1 MKKAK
6 IMNAFNSLIEQF
18 KAQIVTSF
26 DEDEA
31 QQAEVTTY
39 ALKDDPNV
47 TVAVDAEGN
56 VTFSDGR
63 EIVDGEY
70 ALDADLVLVI
80 ENGKG
85 EIKQVKVKDDEKPEE
100 APLDASKQFSA
111 INSMLCEQIAK
122 VKDMFAD
129 LTAYTI
135 YPTWDGVF
143 VGIDAVGNLWWS
155 DGRTMTN
162 YLLPISYDK
171 AIQIDEFG
179 KGKLIDIVD
188 PYCLRSD
195 VENAKSA
202 NEELTA
208 KVVAFENE
216 VANFATVKADFEAQI
231 AELQKENEALKSQI
245 PSKVGE
251 FNVNDKPQEQ
261 EVKVD
266 LWQQA
271 YGSK

>member
-26 DEDEA
+26 DEDEV
-31 QQAEVTTY
+31 QLEVTTY

-47 TVAVDAEGN
+47 TVAVDSEGN

-85 EIKQVKVKDDEKPEE
+85 EVKQVEVKEDEKPEE
-100 APLDASKQFSA
+100 APLDASAQDQPQENFEVQKQEFES
-111 INSMLCEQIAK
+111 QIAELCK
-122 VKDMFAD
+122 
-129 LTAYTI
+129 
-135 YPTWDGVF
+135 
-143 VGIDAVGNLWWS
+143 
-155 DGRTMTN
+155 
-162 YLLPISYDK
+162 
-171 AIQIDEFG
+171 
-179 KGKLIDIVD
+179 
-188 PYCLRSD
+188 
-195 VENAKSA
+195 A

-216 VANFATVKADFEAQI
+216 VAKFATVKADFDAQI
-231 AELQKENEALKSQI
+231 AELQKENEALKSEI

-251 FNVNDKPQEQ
+251 FNVNDKPQEK

-271 YGSK
+271 YGSI

>member
-26 DEDEA
+26 DEDEV
-31 QQAEVTTY
+31 QLEVTTY

-47 TVAVDAEGN
+47 TVSVDAEGN

-85 EIKQVKVKDDEKPEE
+85 EVKQVEVKEDEKPEE
-100 APLDASKQFSA
+100 APLDASAQDQPQENFDVQKQEFES
-111 INSMLCEQIAK
+111 QIAELCK
-122 VKDMFAD
+122 
-129 LTAYTI
+129 
-135 YPTWDGVF
+135 
-143 VGIDAVGNLWWS
+143 
-155 DGRTMTN
+155 
-162 YLLPISYDK
+162 
-171 AIQIDEFG
+171 
-179 KGKLIDIVD
+179 
-188 PYCLRSD
+188 
-195 VENAKSA
+195 A

-208 KVVAFENE
+208 KVVA
-216 VANFATVKADFEAQI
+216 FATVKADFEAQI
-231 AELQKENEALKSQI
+231 AELQKENEALKSEI

-251 FNVNDKPQEQ
+251 FNVNDKPQEK

-271 YGSK
+271 YGS

>member
-18 KAQIVTSF
+18 KSQIVTSF
-26 DEDEA
+26 DEDEV
-31 QQAEVTTY
+31 QLEVTTY

-85 EIKQVKVKDDEKPEE
+85 EVKQVEVKKQEQPVES
-100 APLDASKQFSA
+100 PLDASAQDQPQENFEVQKQEFES
-111 INSMLCEQIAK
+111 QIAELCK
-122 VKDMFAD
+122 
-129 LTAYTI
+129 
-135 YPTWDGVF
+135 
-143 VGIDAVGNLWWS
+143 
-155 DGRTMTN
+155 
-162 YLLPISYDK
+162 
-171 AIQIDEFG
+171 
-179 KGKLIDIVD
+179 
-188 PYCLRSD
+188 
-195 VENAKSA
+195 A

-216 VANFATVKADFEAQI
+216 VAIFATVKEDFEAQI
-231 AELQKENEALKSQI
+231 AELQKENEELKSKI

-271 YGSK
+271 YGSI

>member
-26 DEDEA
+26 DEDEV
-31 QQAEVTTY
+31 QLEVTTY

-85 EIKQVKVKDDEKPEE
+85 EVKQVEVKEDEKPEE
-100 APLDASKQFSA
+100 APLDASAQEQPQENFEVQKQEFES
-111 INSMLCEQIAK
+111 QIAELCK
-122 VKDMFAD
+122 
-129 LTAYTI
+129 
-135 YPTWDGVF
+135 
-143 VGIDAVGNLWWS
+143 
-155 DGRTMTN
+155 
-162 YLLPISYDK
+162 
-171 AIQIDEFG
+171 
-179 KGKLIDIVD
+179 
-188 PYCLRSD
+188 
-195 VENAKSA
+195 A

-216 VANFATVKADFEAQI
+216 VANFATVKEDFEAQI
-231 AELQKENEALKSQI
+231 AELQKENEALKSEI

-251 FNVNDKPQEQ
+251 FNVNDKPQEK

-271 YGSK
+271 YGSI

>member
-1 MKKAK
+1 
-6 IMNAFNSLIEQF
+6 MNAFNSLIEQF

-26 DEDEA
+26 DEDEV
-31 QQAEVTTY
+31 QLEVTTY

-85 EIKQVKVKDDEKPEE
+85 EVKQVEVKEDEKPEE
-100 APLDASKQFSA
+100 APLDASAQEQPQENFEVQKQEFES
-111 INSMLCEQIAK
+111 QIAELCK
-122 VKDMFAD
+122 
-129 LTAYTI
+129 
-135 YPTWDGVF
+135 
-143 VGIDAVGNLWWS
+143 
-155 DGRTMTN
+155 
-162 YLLPISYDK
+162 
-171 AIQIDEFG
+171 
-179 KGKLIDIVD
+179 
-188 PYCLRSD
+188 
-195 VENAKSA
+195 A

-231 AELQKENEALKSQI
+231 AELQKENEALKSKI

-251 FNVNDKPQEQ
+251 FNVNDKQQEQ

>member
-1 MKKAK
+1 
-6 IMNAFNSLIEQF
+6 MNAFNSLIEQF

-26 DEDEA
+26 DEDEV
-31 QQAEVTTY
+31 QLEVTTY

-85 EIKQVKVKDDEKPEE
+85 EVKQVEVKEDEKPEE
-100 APLDASKQFSA
+100 APLDASAQDQPQENFEVQKQEFES
-111 INSMLCEQIAK
+111 QIAELCK
-122 VKDMFAD
+122 
-129 LTAYTI
+129 
-135 YPTWDGVF
+135 
-143 VGIDAVGNLWWS
+143 
-155 DGRTMTN
+155 
-162 YLLPISYDK
+162 
-171 AIQIDEFG
+171 
-179 KGKLIDIVD
+179 
-188 PYCLRSD
+188 
-195 VENAKSA
+195 A

-216 VANFATVKADFEAQI
+216 VAKFATVKADFDAQI
-231 AELQKENEALKSQI
+231 AELQKENEALKSKI

-251 FNVNDKPQEQ
+251 FNVNDKPQEK

-271 YGSK
+271 YGSI

>member
-1 MKKAK
+1 
-6 IMNAFNSLIEQF
+6 MNAFNSLIEQF

-26 DEDEA
+26 DEDEV
-31 QQAEVTTY
+31 QLEVTTY

-85 EIKQVKVKDDEKPEE
+85 EVKQVEVKKQEQPVES
-100 APLDASKQFSA
+100 PLDASAQDQPQENFEVQKQEFES
-111 INSMLCEQIAK
+111 QIAELCK
-122 VKDMFAD
+122 
-129 LTAYTI
+129 
-135 YPTWDGVF
+135 
-143 VGIDAVGNLWWS
+143 
-155 DGRTMTN
+155 
-162 YLLPISYDK
+162 
-171 AIQIDEFG
+171 
-179 KGKLIDIVD
+179 
-188 PYCLRSD
+188 
-195 VENAKSA
+195 A

-216 VANFATVKADFEAQI
+216 VAKFATVKADFDAQI
-231 AELQKENEALKSQI
+231 AELQKENEALKSEI

-251 FNVNDKPQEQ
+251 FNVNDKPQEK

-271 YGSK
+271 YGS

>member
-26 DEDEA
+26 DEDEV
-31 QQAEVTTY
+31 QLEVTTY

-47 TVAVDAEGN
+47 TVAVDSEGN

-85 EIKQVKVKDDEKPEE
+85 EVKQVEVKKQEQPVES
-100 APLDASKQFSA
+100 PLDASAQDQPQENFDVQKQEFES
-111 INSMLCEQIAK
+111 QIAELCK
-122 VKDMFAD
+122 
-129 LTAYTI
+129 
-135 YPTWDGVF
+135 
-143 VGIDAVGNLWWS
+143 
-155 DGRTMTN
+155 
-162 YLLPISYDK
+162 
-171 AIQIDEFG
+171 
-179 KGKLIDIVD
+179 
-188 PYCLRSD
+188 
-195 VENAKSA
+195 A

-216 VANFATVKADFEAQI
+216 VAIFATVKEDFEAQI
-231 AELQKENEALKSQI
+231 AELQKENEALKSEI

-251 FNVNDKPQEQ
+251 FNVNDKPQEK

-271 YGSK
+271 YGSI

>member
-26 DEDEA
+26 DEDEV
-31 QQAEVTTY
+31 QLEVTTY

-85 EIKQVKVKDDEKPEE
+85 EVKQVEVKEDEKPEE
-100 APLDASKQFSA
+100 APLDASAQDQPQENFEVQKQEFES
-111 INSMLCEQIAK
+111 QIAELCK
-122 VKDMFAD
+122 
-129 LTAYTI
+129 
-135 YPTWDGVF
+135 
-143 VGIDAVGNLWWS
+143 
-155 DGRTMTN
+155 
-162 YLLPISYDK
+162 
-171 AIQIDEFG
+171 
-179 KGKLIDIVD
+179 
-188 PYCLRSD
+188 
-195 VENAKSA
+195 A

-208 KVVAFENE
+208 KVVA
-216 VANFATVKADFEAQI
+216 FATVKADFEAQI
-231 AELQKENEALKSQI
+231 AELQKENEALKSKI

-271 YGSK
+271 YGS

>member
-26 DEDEA
+26 DEDEV
-31 QQAEVTTY
+31 QLEVTTY

-85 EIKQVKVKDDEKPEE
+85 EVKQVEVKKQEQPVES
-100 APLDASKQFSA
+100 PLDASAQEQPQENFEVQKQEFES
-111 INSMLCEQIAK
+111 QIAELCK
-122 VKDMFAD
+122 
-129 LTAYTI
+129 
-135 YPTWDGVF
+135 
-143 VGIDAVGNLWWS
+143 
-155 DGRTMTN
+155 
-162 YLLPISYDK
+162 
-171 AIQIDEFG
+171 
-179 KGKLIDIVD
+179 
-188 PYCLRSD
+188 
-195 VENAKSA
+195 A

-216 VANFATVKADFEAQI
+216 VAKFATVKADFEAQI
-231 AELQKENEALKSQI
+231 AELQKENEALKSEI